1 MDGNSDEVV
10 KWKAVAAAFH
20 GGALVHCE
28 TFTSTEDAV
37 RYLHSYQGHL
47 RDEAATATVS
57 RKHHDFYYHPDN
69 LPGPVGL
76 SVFFSHGV
84 AYPCSLCKHAS
95 VTLNAGRFK
104 YKCKAPV
111 NVLNPLVHASP
122 PERSSSDD
130 LNLRRLEH
138 LAVMHTPYF
147 VMLFLEL
154 VKQKHYSFHTGHN
167 AKCSIASCLCHELC
181 LSGRKVPAYPDGVSL
196 SPTLRTL
203 ARGEVSTYCL
213 SVLVPRVHLEDIL
226 HSLASVCV
234 ARQTGERG
242 LVGQVGCRSP
252 PLLPLT
258 PKLDCLV
265 LEDVAH
271 DRAVMMHTITTL
283 DSRWQPLSS
292 WMTNMHG
299 KRLQEPLV
307 STRNNVFLRVL
318 GSLRDMCLQDKRPS
332 RHLYS
337 VGKTPQESRLAK
349 AFFVHSPPTE
359 LKLGWA
365 QEFYDWK
372 CVAKKESG
380 SSVFARDRK
389 CLIKR
394 RTAHGNGIVTRI
406 LDKMRWC
413 SYTPWSA
420 VQALRC
426 SEGRVSAMSCLE
438 CKRRLLAS
446 CVYLMECAAV
456 EASRQCDWL
465 VRNEAVIQLCWLVYR
480 IHKPQG
486 CLVEKWIDAW
496 SESIVLH
503 SLCFQE
509 HKAEGRLCDLETLV
523 VMYANDHLP
532 VVVSE
537 TTTGAATL
545 SREGR
550 ASDDLAPDS
559 ALLEAIARNDRFSSP
574 KREPVVVCSSAKQVD
589 DVNISM
595 VAVDVL
601 TETTSTATEARGQ
614 DVDVIARAL
623 VSCFPRV
630 AVSALH
636 RLTLNVPESRKC
648 SGRIW
653 PLFVTRACYQLYK
666 ALALPVS
673 PSPMYTLELLARAWR
688 RVNPEVLGRF
698 IPTSP
703 GGFVKVSSDHY
714 AKHLVGPIST
724 LADLGLVSEL
734 ERNLM
739 LRVLGEGVLPCFAGE
754 GDSLPDRLVSSTV
767 ALLVFGE
774 FDKRDDSE
782 SCDYRTVT
790 SAGLLYFAAWYVLVY
805 LVSVHMQPTLKDK
818 LSRTGSIADKHL
830 CASLKR
836 EWGTEGS
843 APDYDFAGRRVAQAL
858 GIVFKDLLETRTVL
872 RIVELYVP
880 VLLAQLPYA
889 KKLNCIPGS
898 VKTAIESRDVCSD
911 SYDQEQSLQ
920 ENRPYSEANGY
931 AAEATKQAPHG
942 PDREFD
948 PQCATPHVLNEARE
962 DCDYNR
968 VDVEDISRLSL
979 VPESVETFHG
989 GAYSCDQE
997 RSLQENRPSPKAD
1010 GDMLEASRQPET
1022 IKYHHPHRICKGLLV
1037 DVHRLGGWSG
1047 FLTRWSA
1054 LAEPVE
1060 ETQRVSAPVVKN
1072 PCMTNIAFTGYTK
1085 TRREMGTLDRFLTV
1099 SFGTLAEAL
1108 WVLFMYGAERE
1119 ELSSTASVSA
1129 TEPATPEALAV
1140 MVHLAVKCFEQ
1151 HGADKTFNGVCN
1163 DIQKMYTGTCHRE
1176 EAFLPI
1182 TAIVGGLFGMN
1193 VELNVDG
1200 KGAWYVIVKG
1210 VNQLAVR
1217 VPHEKPTL
1225 DCYHGGTL
1233 HAYVRLNNLKVV
1245 KVQSDNYCG
1254 FHTVAKLLGLGD
1266 KDSDRESLASKT
1278 SRYMTQNER
1287 KTGIRAYLDLHKIQ
1301 SEEALTNLLM
1311 RTNRWLSSEEV
1322 TFMLEAHDKLS
1333 AMITE
1338 NSYPIYT
1345 ATRCHFL
1352 IKAAHFEPVM
1362 PLV

>member
-1 MDGNSDEVV
+1 MMDSDCDYLLYYNRKNDENTKEEEPESRSCPHCSKYPIQHIPMRRTTVHNTPKIRFAQAMTGRMVPYVEVFESTDRSAAIESEFFSRSETPVRYV
-10 KWKAVAAAFH
+10 KHGKIISLQGAIHLQDVSPNGTWLSEKAECSKSVLRLRLAS
-20 GGALVHCE
+20 LVCLQLPELNRIVLEQKNDDGLLHLANKWLLHKENMNDAIEVFGPFAC
-28 TFTSTEDAV
+28 DAV
-37 RYLHSYQGHL
+37 LAPVL
-47 RDEAATATVS
+47 REILRSQWIDE
-57 RKHHDFYYHPDN
+57 RKH
-69 LPGPVGL
+69 L
-76 SVFFSHGV
+76 
-84 AYPCSLCKHAS
+84 
-95 VTLNAGRFK
+95 
-104 YKCKAPV
+104 
-111 NVLNPLVHASP
+111 
-122 PERSSSDD
+122 
-130 LNLRRLEH
+130 
-138 LAVMHTPYF
+138 
-147 VMLFLEL
+147 
-154 VKQKHYSFHTGHN
+154 
-167 AKCSIASCLCHELC
+167 
-181 LSGRKVPAYPDGVSL
+181 
-196 SPTLRTL
+196 
-203 ARGEVSTYCL
+203 GE
-213 SVLVPRVHLEDIL
+213 
-226 HSLASVCV
+226 
-234 ARQTGERG
+234 
-242 LVGQVGCRSP
+242 
-252 PLLPLT
+252 
-258 PKLDCLV
+258 
-265 LEDVAH
+265 
-271 DRAVMMHTITTL
+271 
-283 DSRWQPLSS
+283 
-292 WMTNMHG
+292 TN
-299 KRLQEPLV
+299 
-307 STRNNVFLRVL
+307 N
-318 GSLRDMCLQDKRPS
+318 
-332 RHLYS
+332 
-337 VGKTPQESRLAK
+337 
-349 AFFVHSPPTE
+349 E

-394 RTAHGNGIVTRI
+394 RTAHGNGIVTCI

-413 SYTPWSA
+413 GYTPWSA

-465 VRNEAVIQLCWLVYR
+465 VRNEAVIQLCWLLYQ

-537 TTTGAATL
+537 TTTGAGAATL

-574 KREPVVVCSSAKQVD
+574 KREPVVVCSSVKQVD

-601 TETTSTATEARGQ
+601 TETTSTGTEARGQ

-653 PLFVTRACYQLYK
+653 PLFVNATRACYQLYK

-767 ALLVFGE
+767 ALTFAACGLLVFGE

-898 VKTAIESRDVCSD
+898 VKTAIESRDVWFVRQHGEHNPRLEDVEPPFVYIGNLAHGLHSSIEGTLARSHTRPIAQAPCGPDREFDPWCDTLYVLTEARDRDDDEDDDEEDDEDDDEDDDVDRENTLRSILKLDSYEIFHSSD

-920 ENRPYSEANGY
+920 ENRPYSEADGY
-931 AAEATKQAPHG
+931 AAEATKQAP
-942 PDREFD
+942 R
-948 PQCATPHVLNEARE
+948 CATPHVLNEARE

-1010 GDMLEASRQPET
+1010 GDTLEASRQPET
-1022 IKYHHPHRICKGLLV
+1022 IKYHHPQSICKGLLV
-1037 DVHRLGGWSG
+1037 DVHRLGGWSE
-1047 FLTRWSA
+1047 FLTS
-1054 LAEPVE
+1054 
-1060 ETQRVSAPVVKN
+1060 
-1072 PCMTNIAFTGYTK
+1072 
-1085 TRREMGTLDRFLTV
+1085 
-1099 SFGTLAEAL
+1099 TLAEAL

-1140 MVHLAVKCFEQ
+1140 MVHLVVKCFEQ

-1200 KGAWYVIVKG
+1200 YRYYIFNKDYCGQQVPGSLRYSKGAWYVIVKG

-1266 KDSDRESLASKT
+1266 KESDRKSLASKT
-1278 SRYMTQNER
+1278 SRYMTQNDR
-1287 KTGIRAYLDLHKIQ
+1287 KTGIRVYLNLLGIQ
-1301 SEEALTNLLM
+1301 SEQALTNLLM

-1322 TFMLEAHDKLS
+1322 TFMLEAHGKLS